1 MADKINKSD
10 LFGDLD
16 LNAEIKALKELL
28 GIVKELQEETKKMAK
43 NKLSEVAKI
52 DASTIAGIKKLMK
65 EKEEAQKI
73 EETSIELDKE
83 QGKAKGEI
91 SKGTI

>member
-28 GIVKELQEETKKMAK
+28 GVVNQLQEETKKMAK
-43 NKLSEVAKI
+43 NKL
-52 DASTIAGIKKLMK
+52 D
-65 EKEEAQKI
+65 
-73 EETSIELDKE
+73 
-83 QGKAKGEI
+83 
-91 SKGTI
+91 